1 VRVVHHVVAA
11 DRGVPAIGPQQGGQD
26 PDRSGLSR
34 AVRAQEAEY
43 GTGADGEV
51 DPVQC
56 DGFAEPLDQSF
67 GNY

>member
-1 VRVVHHVVAA
+1 VVHHVVPA
-11 DRGVPAIGPQQGGQD
+11 DRGVSAVGPQQRGED
-26 PDRSGLSR
+26 PHGSGLSR

-43 GTGADGEV
+43 RAGANGEV

-56 DGFAEPLDQSF
+56 DGFAEPLDQPF